1 MHALTDEIRYF
12 KKVKGSAIGMSTV
25 PEIKEGGRLGM
36 ELLTISTL
44 TNYAAGTSTMPLT
57 HDEVVSNAGKFDK
70 EFSEL
75 LEKVI
80 LKISKL
86 S

>member
-1 MHALTDEIRYF
+1 
-12 KKVKGSAIGMSTV
+12 
-25 PEIKEGGRLGM
+25 
-36 ELLTISTL
+36 
-44 TNYAAGTSTMPLT
+44 MPLT